1 MNISRQKKI
10 VLWICLCIALLTFA
24 VYGQARNHAFID
36 FDDYEYITENPH
48 VRSGLNMDNVVW
60 AFTSYHSNN
69 WHPIT
74 WISHMADVQIFGLNP
89 AGHHLVNVFLH
100 ILNTILLLLLL
111 RRMTGDLWPSA
122 FVAALFALH
131 PLHVE
136 SVAWAAERK
145 DVLSTFFWLLTTW
158 MYVRYTETPDWKRYS
173 IMIVMFALGLMAKQ
187 MLVTLPFV
195 LLLLDYW
202 PLRRIAGKGSEIQD
216 KEKSGAANVG
226 QLSPIGR
233 LIMEKI
239 PLFTLSAIAAIIVY
253 VVQQR
258 SGVLYSL
265 SPFPFQIRL
274 ENTLV
279 SYVGYIGKM
288 FWPANLAVFYPHPL
302 QSLALWKVLGA
313 AGLLITVSAAAV
325 WKGRRHPYL
334 ITGWF
339 WYLGTMVP
347 VIGLVQVGVQAMA
360 DRYTYIPLIGL
371 FIMIAWGAHD
381 LVAFLAGQQAIDA
394 ENNLPAGAAAAPG
407 KTEKAREGKRGRA
420 EKGDGSIF
428 QGKIEPSPFSTNIHA
443 HRRTQRSMKI
453 ALNHPLTKGERG
465 AGHADKRGELFAPV
479 RIIFT
484 LAVAV
489 LLILSF
495 LTWKQ
500 VGHWRDNVTL
510 YTHAAKVVP
519 DNYWAYNNLGAALA
533 SRGEIDTAMTWFAES
548 LKIMPYYPGANQNMA
563 AALYKQGRYV
573 EALPLLERALK
584 LQPRNP
590 DLHVTLGAV
599 LLKKNRN
606 ADAATHFRLALNLRP
621 GDNNAA
627 AGLREASTDTS
638 RKK

>member
-1 MNISRQKKI
+1 MSLSRQKKTA
-10 VLWICLCIALLTFA
+10 LWICLCTALLTFA
-24 VYGQARNHAFID
+24 VYGQVKDHPFID

-48 VRSGLNMDNVVW
+48 VRSGLSIDNIVW

-74 WISHMADVQIFGLNP
+74 WISHMVDIQIFGLNP
-89 AGHHLVNVFLH
+89 AGHHLVNVCFH

-158 MYVRYTETPDWKRYS
+158 MYVRYTETPDWKRYGLV
-173 IMIVMFALGLMAKQ
+173 ILIFALGLMAKQ

-202 PLRRIAGKGSEIQD
+202 PLGRIAGRG
-216 KEKSGAANVG
+216 G
-226 QLSPIGR
+226 QKQAPVSR
-233 LIMEKI
+233 LIVEKI
-239 PLFTLSAIAAIIVY
+239 PLFALALSAAIIVF
-253 VVQQR
+253 VVQQQ

-265 SPFPFQIRL
+265 TPFPFQIRL
-274 ENTLV
+274 ENALV
-279 SYVGYIGKM
+279 SYVGYMGM
-288 FWPANLAVFYPHPL
+288 MLWPVNLAVFYPHPL
-302 QSLALWKVLGA
+302 DSLALWKVLGA
-313 AGLLITVSAAAV
+313 AGLLIAISAAV
-325 WKGRRHPYL
+325 IWKGRRHPYL

-339 WYLGTMVP
+339 WYLGTLVP

-371 FIMIAWGAHD
+371 FIMIAWGGSD
-381 LVAFLAGQQAIDA
+381 VVSSLSRQQFIGTKRDQPGDVVLPPGRPEKTQKAG
-394 ENNLPAGAAAAPG
+394 
-407 KTEKAREGKRGRA
+407 KA
-420 EKGDGSIF
+420 
-428 QGKIEPSPFSTNIHA
+428 
-443 HRRTQRSMKI
+443 
-453 ALNHPLTKGERG
+453 
-465 AGHADKRGELFAPV
+465 ELFVPS
-479 RIIFT
+479 RIIFG
-484 LAVAV
+484 LGVAV

-500 VGHWRDNVTL
+500 VAYWRDNVTL
-510 YTHAAKVVP
+510 YTHAARVVP
-519 DNYWAYNNLGAALA
+519 DNYWASNNLGAALA
-533 SRGEIDTAMTWFAES
+533 SRGQIDAAVTWFAES

-563 AALYKQGRYV
+563 AALYKQGRYE
-573 EALPLLERALK
+573 EAEPLLAKALK

-599 LLKKNRN
+599 LLKMGKN
-606 ADAATHFRLALNLRP
+606 AEAAAHFQEAINLRP
-621 GDNNAA
+621 GDGNAA
-627 AGLREASTDTS
+627 AGLREASTDNIYK
-638 RKK
+638 R